1 MRRTTTPLRTN
12 SRVGRSPRDA
22 ARPMVSVA
30 IRAVADALIVTP
42 IVALI
47 VTLICSTGCHSPR
60 SDDSPVSDR
69 GDLASQDSHDRML
82 DTLAKI
88 KADIPTQNFFLG
100 DADLIDF
107 QNQLDVQPDDAYA
120 MRGALLFEIGSKNV
134 FLGQTSKG
142 IQQQKAAFNL
152 LRQAEV
158 PQSVFDKLFFS
169 IGVSHLRKA
178 ENDNCIDAHT
188 AGSCIFPI
196 REDGVHVHP
205 EETLR
210 AIAYFHRVLET
221 RPDHLPSRWLLNL
234 SYMAIGRY
242 PDDVPESFLIPPDA
256 FESEQTFPRFVD
268 RAPELGLNTF
278 SLAGGAIAD
287 DFDGDGLLDLVVSSW
302 SPAGQLRLYHHDGD
316 GSFSDQTEQAGL
328 LGIYGGLNL
337 LQTDFDNDGDLDLF
351 VLRGG
356 WLGES
361 GHHPNSLLR
370 NDGNGH
376 FRDVTFDA
384 GLAEN
389 NFPTQTA
396 SWADYDND
404 GDLDLYVGNEG
415 FPNQLFQNRSDGTF
429 VEIGTDA
436 GVADL
441 GFTKGVCWGDYD
453 GDRFSDLYVSNLDG
467 PNRLFRNL
475 GNGRFVD
482 VAPEL
487 GVAGPNVSFPLWFW
501 DYNNDGALD
510 IFVASFSQSV
520 DPIAA
525 DFLDLPHRTEMDCL
539 YQGDGA
545 GGFTEVAAERNLRR
559 VTQPMGSNFGDL
571 DNDGYLDFYLGTGF
585 PDFEALVPNQM
596 FRNVAGESFAN
607 VTTAGGF
614 GHLQKGHAVAFA
626 DLDHDGDQDVLHE
639 LGGWFAGDAYGNAL
653 FENPGFGNHW
663 IVVKLVGAESNAAAI
678 GARIRVDLSDGSTER
693 SIYRW
698 VNSGGSFGGNP
709 LRQHIGLGQSNRI
722 TRLEVF
728 WPTTD
733 KTQVFEDLQTN
744 QFICITE
751 GRSDFET
758 LPYGAVPFSSDAT
771 TESSHAHHHHLDG
784 QP

>member
-1 MRRTTTPLRTN
+1 
-12 SRVGRSPRDA
+12 
-22 ARPMVSVA
+22 MVATVL
-30 IRAVADALIVTP
+30 IIALS
-42 IVALI
+42 A
-47 VTLICSTGCHSPR
+47 STGCHSQP
-60 SDDSPVSDR
+60 SDDPQATDR
-69 GDLASQDSHDRML
+69 GQLASHDSHDRML
-82 DTLAKI
+82 HTLAKI
-88 KADIPTQNFFLG
+88 KAEIPEQNFFLG
-100 DADLIDF
+100 SADLIEL
-107 QNQLDVQPDDAYA
+107 QQQLDTQPEHAFE
-120 MRGALLFEIGSKNV
+120 MRGALLFEIGSRNV
-134 FLGQTSKG
+134 FLGRTAQG
-142 IQQQKAAFNL
+142 IEQQKAAFNL

-178 ENDNCIDAHT
+178 ENDNCIDNHT
-188 AGSCIFPI
+188 ADSCIFPI
-196 REDGVHVHP
+196 RDDGVHVHQ
-205 EETLR
+205 EEALR
-210 AIAYFHRVLET
+210 AIAYFSRVLET

-242 PDDVPESFLIPPDA
+242 PDAVPEPFLIPPEA

-268 RAPELGLNTF
+268 RAPDLGLDTF

-287 DFDGDGLLDLVVSSW
+287 DFDGDGFLDLVVSSW
-302 SPAGQLRLYHHDGD
+302 SPAGQLRFYRNHGD
-316 GSFSDQTEQAGL
+316 GTYSDETEAAGL

-337 LQTDFDNDGDLDLF
+337 LQADFDNDGDLDLF

-356 WLGES
+356 WLGDT
-361 GHHPNSLLR
+361 GRHPNSLLR

-376 FRDVTFDA
+376 FRDVTYDA
-384 GLAEN
+384 GLAEEN
-389 NFPTQTA
+389 YPTQTA

-404 GDLDLYVGNEG
+404 GDLDLYVGNEA
-415 FPNQLFQNRSDGTF
+415 FPNQLFQNQSDGTF
-429 VEIGTDA
+429 VEIGKEA
-436 GVADL
+436 GIADP
-441 GFTKGVCWGDYD
+441 GFTKGVVWGDYD
-453 GDRFSDLYVSNLDG
+453 DDRFPDVYVSNMDG

-475 GNGRFVD
+475 GNGSFID

-487 GVAGPNVSFPLWFW
+487 GVTGPNVSFPLWFW

-525 DFLDLPHRTEMDCL
+525 DFLKIPHRTEMDCL
-539 YQGDGA
+539 YQGDGR
-545 GGFTEVAAERNLRR
+545 GEFDEVAAERNLQR

-585 PDFEALVPNQM
+585 PNFEALVPNQM
-596 FRNVAGESFAN
+596 FRNVDGKSFSN

-614 GHLQKGHAVAFA
+614 GHLQKGHGVALA

-663 IVVKLVGAESNAAAI
+663 IVVKLVGTKSNAAAI
-678 GARIRVDLSDGSTER
+678 GARIRVDTTESSTPR

-709 LRQHIGLGQSNRI
+709 LRQHIGLGKTNRI
-722 TRLEVF
+722 ARLEVF
-728 WPTTD
+728 WPTTG
-733 KTQVFEDLQTN
+733 KTQVFEDLQAN
-744 QFICITE
+744 QFIRITE
-751 GRSDFET
+751 GQSDYQT
-758 LPYGAVPFSSDAT
+758 LPYKPAPFSAAAT
-771 TESSHAHHHHLDG
+771 ATPDHSHHHHHTTDG
-784 QP
+784 QH